1 MKKPDSTEAA
11 KLVDRLGQRLAVC
24 ISAVDQSGAMARA
37 AIGDLRANRF
47 SYIAA
52 DTLGAPMQNCFDLVR
67 QAGATQAQI
76 ANVRSL
82 TEAETPV
89 TLGAT
94 LVQTSAIYFCL
105 ATQTQIIASMTFTS
119 RQDVDALRAALVPPF
134 SAAEEIAADGM
145 AQASFM
151 ALIQLDA
158 AVMNFLITSA
168 SPLPRMVAYQFAAI
182 LPSLVIAY
190 RLYQDA
196 SRCDQIVQENKIV
209 HPAFCP
215 TAGLA
220 LSA

>member
-1 MKKPDSTEAA
+1 MKKPDSTEAGG
-11 KLVDRLGQRLAVC
+11 LVERLVKRLAVT
-24 ISAVDQSGAMARA
+24 ISATDQSGATARA
-37 AIGDLRANRF
+37 ALGDLRANRF
-47 SYIAA
+47 AYLAA
-52 DTLGAPMQNCFDLVR
+52 DTLGAPMRNCFDLVR
-67 QAGATQAQI
+67 QAGATQAKI
-76 ANVRSL
+76 ANVLSL

-105 ATQTQIIASMTFTS
+105 ATQAQIIASMTFTS
-119 RQDVDALRAALVPPF
+119 RQDVDALRAALLAPF
-134 SAAEEIAADGM
+134 STAEETAADGM

-168 SPLPRMVAYQFAAI
+168 SPLPRMVAYQFADI
-182 LPSLVIAY
+182 LPSLVVAY

-196 SRCDQIVQENKIV
+196 GRADQIVQENKIV